1 MGVENGPGE
10 REENGTGYWQRE
22 PLSRAASWQ
31 FPLYLPTRATKKAKT
46 LLTCDHFYFTSLSS
60 FFVLY
65 LRRSKTRSS
74 SADETKRRPET
85 ANGNGQWEWD

>member
-1 MGVENGPGE
+1 MANGSGE
-10 REENGTGYWQRE
+10 WAGGEGGEWQRE

-31 FPLYLPTRATKKAKT
+31 LPLYLPTRATKKAKT